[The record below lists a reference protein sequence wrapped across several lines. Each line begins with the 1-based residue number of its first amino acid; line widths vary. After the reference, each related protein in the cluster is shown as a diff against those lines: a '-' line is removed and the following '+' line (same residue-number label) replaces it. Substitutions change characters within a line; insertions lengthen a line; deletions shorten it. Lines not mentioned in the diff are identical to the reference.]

1 MDIKRWRRFWPVLV
15 SVAALALVLYVAAM
29 SPLVWGTRNWA
40 AARRHQQ
47 FEEARDLA
55 HRLVAQRP
63 AAARPSEV
71 GYPRQEP
78 SKQPP
83 GPLVY
88 ASTADYPSQLTVTLA
103 FRSLPVRGS
112 FAEHFKVADA
122 KALRPEMMRD
132 MERQARR
139 QGLDG
144 TRLAQVLDFVSRDER
159 NRRKA
164 VLPVYAEHARYR
176 GGPVW
181 IVVLAWEV
189 LSPAGHEA
197 NVGEQRLS
205 LAHYRFYVVS
215 ERKNRIRLFQTCS

>member
-40 AARRHQQ
+40 AARRSQR
-47 FEEARDLA
+47 FDEARDLA
-55 HRLVAQRP
+55 RRLVAQRP
-63 AAARPSEV
+63 AAARPSEL
-71 GYPRQEP
+71 GYPRQQP

-83 GPLVY
+83 RPLVH
-88 ASTADYPSQLTVTLA
+88 ASTADYPGQLTVTLA
-103 FRSLPVRGS
+103 FRSLPVRGF

-122 KALRPEMMRD
+122 KVLRPRMARD
-132 MERQARR
+132 MEQQARQ

-144 TRLAQVLDFVSRDER
+144 ARLAQVLDFVFRDER
-159 NRRKA
+159 NRRTA

-176 GGPVW
+176 GEPVW
-181 IVVLAWEV
+181 IVVLAWERQP
-189 LSPAGHEA
+189 PAAGKA
-197 NVGEQRLS
+197 DVREQRLS